1 VSFIEQL
8 GDVLIPLTAITLTF
22 VVVIV
27 WLNLAHE
34 RRKLGIGRGKHG
46 HRIGAAVMTE
56 QDQTALEGIVRV
68 AERMERRLEALE
80 KILEADDPKWKERI
94 Q

>member
-1 VSFIEQL
+1 MVL
-8 GDVLIPLTAITLTF
+8 GF

-27 WLNLAHE
+27 AMNLRHE
-34 RRKLGIGRGKHG
+34 RRKLGLDGKRRHGRGG
-46 HRIGAAVMTE
+46 SAPVMTGE
-56 QDQTALEGIVRV
+56 EQTALEDIARV
-68 AERMERRLEALE
+68 AERMERRLDALE